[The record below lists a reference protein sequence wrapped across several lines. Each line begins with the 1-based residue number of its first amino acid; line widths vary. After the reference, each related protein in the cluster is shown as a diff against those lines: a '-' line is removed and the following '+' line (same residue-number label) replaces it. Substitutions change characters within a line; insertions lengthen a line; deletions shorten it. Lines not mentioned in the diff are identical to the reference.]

1 MNSGLNILL
10 TSSITLPFISSWF
23 CCSVIPDENPSDLGD
38 TIFSAPAL
46 LVIIIIVFLKSITL
60 PVESVICPS
69 SSTCKSTL
77 NTSGWAFSTSSKR
90 ITEYGFLLTFSLS
103 CPPSSYPT
111 YPGGEPIS
119 FDTVCF
125 SINSDISTL
134 IREFSVPNIASAS
147 AFESSVF
154 PTPVGPKKRNEPIGL
169 SGSLSPTLPLRIALA
184 TAATASSCPIT
195 LLCKVSSSFDTTE
208 AISSSST
215 IRLFLLILS
224 CHCFVIFSSCSFF
237 FNCFFLI
244 SPACS

>member
-1 MNSGLNILL
+1 M
-10 TSSITLPFISSWF
+10 
-23 CCSVIPDENPSDLGD
+23 
-38 TIFSAPAL
+38 

-69 SSTCKSTL
+69 SSTCKSIL

-147 AFESSVF
+147 AFESSVL
-154 PTPVGPKKRNEPIGL
+154 PTPVGPKNRNEPIGL
-169 SGSLSPTLPLRIALA
+169 LGSLSPTLPLRIALA
-184 TAATASSCPIT
+184 TAVTASSCPIT
-195 LLCKVSSSFDTTE
+195 LLCRVSSSFIRRSDSACAILCTGIFVHVDTTE

-215 IRLFLLILS
+215 IRLFSLMLS